1 MPLVV
6 DTIEET
12 FHDSI
17 RITAAIVICVRIALV
32 AVLYRTEWVLAEAS
46 FQHGWYKRIGVE
58 EEWKR

>member
-17 RITAAIVICVRIALV
+17 RITAAIVIFVRIALI

-46 FQHGWYKRIGVE
+46 LQQRWYKRVGVE